1 MVVTTPVGPRHPES
15 VNGSQPRRPRRA
27 VGVLMRRDPGEETT
41 RRAPT
46 EVDKGRW
53 STRLPNHGTSVLE
66 EETRGEEVA
75 GRATGRV
82 H

>member
-1 MVVTTPVGPRHPES
+1 
-15 VNGSQPRRPRRA
+15 
-27 VGVLMRRDPGEETT
+27 MRRDPGEETT